1 MRVCVVLEHRFF
13 STADGAVWTNGMFPR
28 SFWDRYLSEFDRV
41 RVLARVGPMNDV
53 PQEWSR
59 ADGEAIA
66 FAPVPYFIGPA
77 EYLRRARAVRR
88 AVRRAIDDCDA
99 VILRVSSHL
108 ASILHPTLVG
118 SRHPYGVEVVVDPY
132 DMFAPGSVRHALR
145 PFFRWWFSR
154 TLRRQC
160 HGACAS
166 AYVTAASLQQRYPPA
181 PGTFTMH
188 CSDVQLD
195 GFVAD
200 KPRRVVS
207 KRPWRLITV
216 GTLAQLYKGIDVL
229 IDAVARCRQEG
240 LDLQLV
246 VVGEGKHRAE
256 LEARAGKLGLSEQI
270 FFRGQ
275 LSSGPPIRAE
285 LERADLFVLPSRQE
299 GLPRAMVEAM
309 AAAMPCVGS
318 AIGGIPELL
327 SPQDMCPGNDVGAL
341 ATKIREVLADPD
353 RMTQMSA
360 RNLVRAREYSE
371 AELGRRRADF
381 YRHLRTKTQEWLDS
395 KRNASTRGVAW

>member
-28 SFWDRYLSEFDRV
+28 SFWDRYLSAFDEV
-41 RVLARVGPMNDV
+41 RVLARVRATSDV
-53 PQEWSR
+53 PQPWSR
-59 ADGEAIA
+59 ADGAAIG
-66 FAPVPYFIGPA
+66 FAAVPYFIGPA

-88 AVRRAIDDCDA
+88 AVRRGIDDRDA

-108 ASILHPTLVG
+108 ASILFPALAG
-118 SRHPYGVEVVVDPY
+118 AQRPYGVEVVTDPY
-132 DMFAPGSVRHALR
+132 DMFAPGSVRHVLR
-145 PFFRWWFSR
+145 PFFRWWFYR

-160 HGACAS
+160 RGACAS
-166 AYVTAASLQQRYPPA
+166 AYVTAATLQRRYPPA
-181 PGTFTMH
+181 PGTFTVH
-188 CSDVQLD
+188 CSDVQLG
-195 GFVAD
+195 GFAAD
-200 KPRRVVS
+200 QPRRVVP

-216 GTLAQLYKGIDVL
+216 GTLAQLYKGTDVL

-256 LEARAGKLGLSEQI
+256 LEARAARAGLAEQVL
-270 FFRGQ
+270 FRGQ
-275 LSSGPPIRAE
+275 LASVALVRAE

-309 AAAMPCVGS
+309 AAAVPCVGS
-318 AIGGIPELL
+318 AMGGIPELL
-327 SPQDMCPGNDVGAL
+327 PREDTCPANDVGAL
-341 ATKIREVLADPD
+341 AGKIREVLADPD

-360 RNLVRAREYSE
+360 RNLARAQEYSE
-371 AELGRRRADF
+371 AAIGQRRASF
-381 YRHLRTKTQEWLDS
+381 YRHLKRKTQDWLDS
-395 KRNASTRGVAW
+395 RRSASRGRGT